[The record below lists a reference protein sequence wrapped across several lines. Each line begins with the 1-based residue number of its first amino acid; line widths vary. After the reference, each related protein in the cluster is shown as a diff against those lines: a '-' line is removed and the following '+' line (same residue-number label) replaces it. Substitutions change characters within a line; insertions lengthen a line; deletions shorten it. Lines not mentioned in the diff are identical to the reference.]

1 VCDLACVWLFE
12 SRVVVA
18 PVIGGSDDGQCI
30 TRRKTAAYQRH
41 EPEKTVLYKIV
52 SENLET
58 FLSEVSD
65 HYDKPLPRYVE
76 KELRDFLAC
85 GLLQHGFLRAACKE
99 CGRTILVAFSCKK
112 RGICPLCF
120 VVAQLIDITGKQ
132 ETSAAGGI
140 FSREFNGLRCVARQ
154 WWQAL
159 RNIIRVGLA
168 DQLATGCQ
176 GVHCGGHGTEFVW

>member
-1 VCDLACVWLFE
+1 VRDNLQTLYEAVE
-12 SRVVVA
+12 
-18 PVIGGSDDGQCI
+18 DGF
-30 TRRKTAAYQRH
+30 A
-41 EPEKTVLYKIV
+41 
-52 SENLET
+52 S
-58 FLSEVSD
+58 
-65 HYDKPLPRYVE
+65 PLPAFVRNEFERY
-76 KELRDFLAC
+76 LDC
-85 GLLQHGFLRAACKE
+85 GQLCRGFALLKCEVCQEQK
-99 CGRTILVAFSCKK
+99 LVAFSCKG
-112 RGICPLCF
+112 RAFCPLCF